1 MEGTYNA
8 TNRHARALRCD
19 GARCNVHQPK
29 HGGTV
34 TESEL
39 WTYKDVAAYL
49 RISWR
54 TVRRWAGEGKL
65 PVVKIGNRNR
75 FDPEKVRKWASK
87 K

>member
-1 MEGTYNA
+1 M
-8 TNRHARALRCD
+8 
-19 GARCNVHQPK
+19 
-29 HGGTV
+29 

>member
-1 MEGTYNA
+1 M
-8 TNRHARALRCD
+8 
-19 GARCNVHQPK
+19 
-29 HGGTV
+29 

-39 WTYKDVAAYL
+39 WTYEDVAAYL

-75 FDPEKVRKWASK
+75 FQPAAIERWAKARVQAERRRKRA
-87 K
+87 